1 MVFDPGELPPEGTS
15 IIKIGFG
22 GCSGG
27 FLAILA
33 IFTGGTVPGFLRQ
46 SPQYAVALSGGSPTL
61 STSTSTRCAA
71 ELGAD
76 GGAMVHR

>member
-1 MVFDPGELPPEGTS
+1 MTSSVKMVFDPGELPPEGFEC
-15 IIKIGFG
+15 G
-22 GCSGG
+22 SGG

-33 IFTGGTVPGFLRQ
+33 IFGGGTVPGFLRQ

-61 STSTSTRCAA
+61 SASTSTRCAA